1 MHIMKLQEEYFN
13 FIKNGTKQYEIR
25 LNDEKRR
32 KIKVGDYIEFQKE
45 PTLEE
50 KIVFEVEKL
59 LYYSNFSDLL
69 NDIQISELADS
80 SISKEE
86 LNRDLEKFYSMEK
99 QKKYGVVG
107 IKLKKNIMVN
117 HSRIN
122 DVSISNDFFDP
133 LRYNYCNFDNWLTKM
148 KKNNV
153 DIFYSE
159 SKNRITSLLI
169 LKIKEND
176 SQQFFKDGNILKI
189 RTLLVKDNNKGIGT
203 MYFKMIDDIAKDN
216 SINYIYLT
224 IKNDN
229 DALIRFVSKKGYKK
243 YNKINDEFVYY
254 KEIK

>member
-1 MHIMKLQEEYFN
+1 
-13 FIKNGTKQYEIR
+13 
-25 LNDEKRR
+25 
-32 KIKVGDYIEFQKE
+32 
-45 PTLEE
+45 
-50 KIVFEVEKL
+50 
-59 LYYSNFSDLL
+59 
-69 NDIQISELADS
+69 
-80 SISKEE
+80 
-86 LNRDLEKFYSMEK
+86 
-99 QKKYGVVG
+99 
-107 IKLKKNIMVN
+107 
-117 HSRIN
+117 
-122 DVSISNDFFDP
+122 
-133 LRYNYCNFDNWLTKM
+133 M

-224 IKNDN
+224 IKNNN
-229 DALIRFVSKKGYKK
+229 DLIRFVSKKGYKK

-254 KEIK
+254 KEIKWVQY